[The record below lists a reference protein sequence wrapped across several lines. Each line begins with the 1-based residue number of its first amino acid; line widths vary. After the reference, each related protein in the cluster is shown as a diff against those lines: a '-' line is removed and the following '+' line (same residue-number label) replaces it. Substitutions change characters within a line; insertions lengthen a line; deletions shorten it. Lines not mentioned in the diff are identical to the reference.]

1 MEDARPNPDALLE
14 RVAAAESA
22 ARRGKLKIF
31 FGYAAGVGKTF
42 AMLQAAQREHASGAD
57 VVVGYVEPH
66 GRAETEA
73 LLAGLEVLPP
83 LRAPYRGVDLLEFDL
98 DAALARRPKLILVDE
113 LAHTNAEGCRH
124 AKRWQDVQ
132 ELLEAGID
140 VYSTLNVQHIESI
153 NDVIAKIT
161 GVIVHER
168 LPDSVVEQAD
178 DLELVDITPEALVE
192 RLKAGKVYLPHQAER
207 AIQNFFQKANLVALR
222 ELSFRQAAA
231 RLHREVDWQRK
242 LRAVDAPWATSD
254 RVLVCI
260 GPSPTTVRVIRT
272 AKRLA
277 TALDAEWIAVS
288 VDTGRTA
295 TESPEVRERI
305 AKHLRLAEQ
314 LGAEAH
320 MLVGADVVAA
330 ILEWARRQNVTKIVV
345 GKTGESWWRHIGQR
359 SVVQRLLRDCGD
371 IDVYVIHGERE
382 PEPVRKPVAGRS
394 TGSWDGYLRTALV
407 VGGCTLVGWMFQMWG
422 LAEANIIMQYLLGA
436 AFVAMRYGRGPA
448 LAAAVA
454 SVLLFDFFFVPPY
467 LTFAVSDTEYLL
479 TFFVMLTI
487 GVLIS
492 TLAARLQTQVQAA
505 SIREHRTAALY
516 RLTRSLSQISGTD
529 FLLQLAG
536 RQLKDIFRGE
546 VAIYLREPTGAVAA
560 RFGVETEIARHAVN
574 PLVAHWVA
582 EHAQAAGAGTD
593 TLPNA
598 TALFVPL
605 EGSQR
610 TVGALGVRCDELI
623 VYRDPDQYRLL
634 ETCAGVIAQALE
646 RDQIALE
653 AHEAKMQTEAE
664 RLRNSL
670 LSAVSHDL
678 RTPLAAIAGAS
689 STLVAEHESLPAA
702 TRRELA
708 ESIFAETD
716 RLNRLVANLLDM
728 TRLEGGAMTLNKEWQ
743 SLEEIIG
750 VVLRR
755 LSGRL
760 AHHSVSTRLPT
771 ELPLV
776 PCDDVLI
783 QQVLMNLLENAVK
796 YSAGGEA
803 IDIAVHPG
811 AREIVVEIA
820 DRGRGL
826 APGDE
831 HRVFDKFYRATPDGR
846 PGSVGLGLAICRGIL
861 DLHGG
866 RIWAENRPGGGAVFR
881 FALPL
886 DRSKLPIAEP
896 RSAPE
901 TQVATSWAGNPSGR

>member
-1 MEDARPNPDALLE
+1 MDDARPNPDALLE
-14 RVAAAESA
+14 QVAAAESA

-42 AMLQAAQREHASGAD
+42 AMLQAAQRERAAGVE

-73 LLAGLEVLPP
+73 LLTGLDMLPP
-83 LRAPYRGVDLLEFDL
+83 LRIPYRGVELLEFNL

-113 LAHTNAEGCRH
+113 LAHSNAEGCRH
-124 AKRWQDVQ
+124 SKRWQDVQ
-132 ELLEAGID
+132 ELLGAGID

-153 NDVIAKIT
+153 NDVIAKIS
-161 GVIVHER
+161 GVVVHER

-178 DLELVDITPEALVE
+178 DLELVDITPEGLIE
-192 RLKAGKVYLPHQAER
+192 RLKAGKVYLPQQAER

-231 RLHREVDWQRK
+231 RLHREVDWQRA
-242 LRAVDAPWATSD
+242 LRKDQAPWATSD

-260 GPSPTTVRVIRT
+260 GPSPTTARVVRT

-277 TALDAEWIAVS
+277 TALDAEWAGVS
-288 VDTGRTA
+288 VDTGRVEA
-295 TESPEVRERI
+295 ESPDVRERI
-305 AKHLRLAEQ
+305 AKHLRLVEQ
-314 LGAEAH
+314 LGGETH
-320 MLVGADVVAA
+320 TLVGADVAA
-330 ILEWARRQNVTKIVV
+330 TILSWARDQNVTKIVV
-345 GKTGESWWRHIGQR
+345 GKTAESWWRRIRQG

-382 PEPVRKPVAGRS
+382 PLTPRKAATTVRSVWR
-394 TGSWDGYLRTALV
+394 WDGYLRAALIV
-407 VGGCTLVGWMFQMWG
+407 AVCTLVGWLFHAWG
-422 LAEANIIMQYLLGA
+422 LAEANIVMQYLLG
-436 AFVAMRYGRGPA
+436 VALVAVRYGRGPA
-448 LAAAVA
+448 LAATVA
-454 SVLLFDFFFVPPY
+454 SVMLFDIVFVPPY
-467 LTFAVSDTEYLL
+467 YTIAVSDSEYLL
-479 TFFVMLTI
+479 TFIVMLI
-487 GVLIS
+487 ICILIS
-492 TLAARLQTQVQAA
+492 TLTARLQAQVKAA
-505 SIREHRTAALY
+505 SIRERRTAALY
-516 RLTRSLSQISGTD
+516 HLTRSLSQISGTD

-536 RQLKDIFRGE
+536 KQLAEIFRGE
-546 VAIYLREPTGAVAA
+546 VAIYLREPTGAVTP
-560 RFGVETEIARHAVN
+560 RFGAASEIARHPVN

-582 EHAQAAGAGTD
+582 NHAQVAGAGTD
-593 TLPNA
+593 TLPNGS
-598 TALFVPL
+598 ALFVPL

-610 TVGALGVRCDELI
+610 VIGALGIRCDDLI
-623 VYRDPDQYRLL
+623 VYHDPEQFRLL
-634 ETCAGVIAQALE
+634 ETCAGVIAQAIE

-653 AHEAKMQTEAE
+653 AHEAKLQTEAE

-689 STLVAEHESLPAA
+689 STLIAEHDTLAA
-702 TRRELA
+702 DTRRELA
-708 ESIFAETD
+708 ESIYAETD

-760 AHHSVSTRLPT
+760 ANHPVTTRLPPD
-771 ELPLV
+771 LPLV

-796 YSAGGEA
+796 YSPPGAA
-803 IDIAVHPG
+803 IDIAAQ
-811 AREIVVEIA
+811 ARAKDIVVEVA

-831 HRVFDKFYRATPDGR
+831 QRVFDKFYRASPGGL
-846 PGSVGLGLAICRGIL
+846 PGSVGLGLTICRGIL

-866 RIWAENRPGGGAVFR
+866 RIWAENRAGGGACFR

-886 DRSKLPIAEP
+886 GTSEPSSAPIA
-896 RSAPE
+896 
-901 TQVATSWAGNPSGR
+901 ATMQPTGAT

>member
-1 MEDARPNPDALLE
+1 MDDSRPNPDALLE
-14 RVAAAESA
+14 QVAAAESA

-31 FGYAAGVGKTF
+31 FGYAAGVGKTY
-42 AMLQAAQREHASGAD
+42 AMLQAAQRERAAGVD

-73 LLAGLEVLPP
+73 LLEGLEQLPP
-83 LRAPYRGVDLLEFDL
+83 LRIPYRGVELLEFNL

-140 VYSTLNVQHIESI
+140 VLSTLNVQHIESL
-153 NDVIAKIT
+153 NDVIAQVT
-161 GVIVHER
+161 GVVVHER

-178 DLELVDITPEALVE
+178 DLELVDITPELLVD
-192 RLKAGKVYLPHQAER
+192 RLKAGKVYIPAQAER
-207 AIQNFFQKANLVALR
+207 AIRHFFQKANLVALR

-231 RLHREVDWQRK
+231 RLHKEVDWQRR
-242 LRAVDAPWATSD
+242 LRADNAPWATSD

-277 TALDAEWIAVS
+277 TALDAEWVAVS
-288 VDTGRTA
+288 VDTGRPGSD
-295 TESPEVRERI
+295 SPEVRERI
-305 AKHLRLAEQ
+305 ANHLRLVDQ
-314 LGAEAH
+314 LGGDTH
-320 MLVGADVVAA
+320 TLVGSDVSGT
-330 ILEWARRQNVTKIVV
+330 ILDWARRQNVTKIVV
-345 GKTGESWWRHIGQR
+345 GKTAENWWRRHVRG
-359 SVVQRLLRDCGD
+359 SVVDRLLRDCGD
-371 IDVYVIHGERE
+371 IDVYVIHGDRE
-382 PEPVRKPVAGRS
+382 VEPAKRRPSSRP
-394 TGSWDGYLRTALV
+394 RTPWTNYVPTAV
-407 VGGCTLVGWMFQMWG
+407 VVVTCTLIGWLFHVLT
-422 LAEANIIMQYLLGA
+422 LAEANIVMQYLLGVALVA
-436 AFVAMRYGRGPA
+436 ARFGRGPA
-448 LAAAVA
+448 LAAAFA

-467 LTFAVSDTEYLL
+467 LTFAVSDTEYVI
-479 TFFVMLTI
+479 TFLIMLVI
-487 GVLIS
+487 GFLIS
-492 TLAARLQTQVQAA
+492 TLTARLQAQVRAA
-505 SIREHRTAALY
+505 AVREHRTAALY

-529 FLLQLAG
+529 FLVHLAG
-536 RQLKDIFRGE
+536 QQLTEIFHGD
-546 VAIYLREPTGAVAA
+546 VVIYLNESSGKVTP
-560 RFGVETEIARHAVN
+560 RFGAASEIAKHAVN
-574 PLVAHWVA
+574 PLVAHWVS
-582 EHAQAAGAGTD
+582 EHAQAAGAGTE

-605 EGSQR
+605 NGSQR
-610 TVGALGVRCDELI
+610 TLGALGVRCDDLI
-623 VYRDPDQYRLL
+623 QYRDPEQYRLL

-689 STLVAEHESLPAA
+689 STLVAEQESLPLE
-702 TRRELA
+702 TRKELA

-728 TRLEGGAMTLNKEWQ
+728 TRLEGGVMTVNKEWQ

-755 LSGRL
+755 LAGRL
-760 AHHSVSTRLPT
+760 AEHSVKTALPVD
-771 ELPLV
+771 LPLV

-796 YSAGGEA
+796 YSPPGSAIEISAYAAGRNV
-803 IDIAVHPG
+803 IVAV
-811 AREIVVEIA
+811 A
-820 DRGRGL
+820 DEGRGIT
-826 APGDE
+826 PGDE
-831 HRVFDKFYRATPDGR
+831 QRVFDKFYRVDPGGTPG
-846 PGSVGLGLAICRGIL
+846 GVGLGLAICRGIL
-861 DLHGG
+861 ELHGG
-866 RIWAENRPGGGAVFR
+866 RIWAENRPTGQGAIFR
-881 FALPL
+881 FSLP
-886 DRSKLPIAEP
+886 ANV
-896 RSAPE
+896 SAASAG
-901 TQVATSWAGNPSGR
+901 ATSVAQPATS

>member
-1 MEDARPNPDALLE
+1 MTDEQRPNPDALLAQIRQDE
-14 RVAAAESA
+14 QRES
-22 ARRGKLKIF
+22 RGKLRIY
-31 FGYAAGVGKTF
+31 FGSSAGVGKTY
-42 AMLQAAQREHASGAD
+42 AMLVAARKLLAEGDDVLAGVVETHGRHETAALLDGLPLLPAAQIE
-57 VVVGYVEPH
+57 
-66 GRAETEA
+66 
-73 LLAGLEVLPP
+73 
-83 LRAPYRGVDLLEFDL
+83 YRGKRVAEFDL
-98 DAALARRPKLILVDE
+98 DGALARKPGLLLVDE
-113 LAHTNAEGCRH
+113 LAHSNVPGSRH
-124 AKRWQDVQ
+124 AKRWQDVD
-132 ELLEAGID
+132 ELLAAGIN

-242 LRAVDAPWATSD
+242 LRADDAPWATSD

-272 AKRLA
+272 AKRLS

-295 TESPEVRERI
+295 IESPEMRERI

-314 LGAEAH
+314 LGGEAH
-320 MLVGADVVAA
+320 TLVGADVAA
-330 ILEWARRQNVTKIVV
+330 TILAWARRQNVTKIIV
-345 GKTGESWWRHIGQR
+345 GKTGENWWRHIWQR

-382 PEPVRKPVAGRS
+382 PEPVRKSVAGRS
-394 TGSWDGYLRTALV
+394 TVSCDSYLRTALV
-407 VGGCTLVGWMFQMWG
+407 VSACTLVGWMFHAWG

-448 LAAAVA
+448 LAAAVS

-505 SIREHRTAALY
+505 SVREHRTAALY

-546 VAIYLREPTGAVAA
+546 VAIYLREPTGAVTAC
-560 RFGVETEIARHAVN
+560 FGADTEIARHAVN

-598 TALFVPL
+598 SALFVPL

-610 TVGALGVRCDELI
+610 TVGALGIQCEDLI
-623 VYRDPDQYRLL
+623 VYRDPEQYRLL

-760 AHHSVSTRLPT
+760 AHHSVSTHLPT
-771 ELPLV
+771 EMPLV

-803 IDIAVHPG
+803 IDIAVHVA
-811 AREIVVEIA
+811 AREIVVEVA

-831 HRVFDKFYRATPDGR
+831 HRVFDKFYRATPDGL

-866 RIWAENRPGGGAVFR
+866 RIWAENRTGGGAVFR
-881 FALPL
+881 FSLPL
-886 DRSKLPIAEP
+886 DRTKLPIAEP
-896 RSAPE
+896 PSAPE
-901 TQVATSWAGNPSGR
+901 AQVATK